1 MLEITKRSI
10 NSLVYLFLKAAYLC
24 KALGLDTGEMGELV
38 NDEATAFLSDLERA
52 LSDPCREPELKEF
65 LDYVEYVI
73 DDELTESVMLE
84 SPRYSDTNGD
94 PVDHYIASLRAYL
107 TATGDA
113 EKATYFIMQAA
124 DAAAKRYRD
133 DGDIPEGAQL

>member
-24 KALGLDTGEMGELV
+24 EALDLDTGEMGELV
-38 NDEATAFLSDLERA
+38 NDEATAFLSELEKA
-52 LSDPCREPELKEF
+52 LSDPGNLELREF

-84 SPRYSDTNGD
+84 STRYSDIYVD

-113 EKATYFIMQAA
+113 EKATYFIMHAA
-124 DAAAKRYRD
+124 DATAKRYRND
-133 DGDIPEGAQL
+133 PDRRY